1 MKCNQCEKEINEEA
15 ICLNC
20 VSVNRISNM
29 WELEKFERIKKI
41 IDEIIKLHE
50 LDRKSN
56 PYEKDSY
63 EHLFDDMGE

>member
-56 PYEKDSY
+56 P
-63 EHLFDDMGE
+63 